1 MKPLIYYMLRQ
12 EKHRI
17 KWKLKRQPDKNKII
31 VMISTVKERRK
42 VKTVLEDYE
51 RGNDNDRYI
60 Q

>member
-1 MKPLIYYMLRQ
+1 
-12 EKHRI
+12 
-17 KWKLKRQPDKNKII
+17 
-31 VMISTVKERRK
+31 MISTVKERRK